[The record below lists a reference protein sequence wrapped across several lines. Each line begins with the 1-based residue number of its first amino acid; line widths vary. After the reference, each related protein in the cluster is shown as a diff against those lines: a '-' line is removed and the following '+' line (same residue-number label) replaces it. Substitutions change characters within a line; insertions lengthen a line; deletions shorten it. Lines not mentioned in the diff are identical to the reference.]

1 MYRDLNDLLVPGF
14 LSTSLEVEGHR
25 YVLRSLSQQDLQYLR
40 KHVNDSD
47 PSWKVHLVAH
57 SLWMADG
64 LPLLG
69 NPFAPR
75 VAFEHLLRCSKPLF
89 RAMLGT
95 VYGFFLRV
103 QEANHYLESF
113 LYEDE
118 SRRIWRGI
126 GSGKYSLH
134 GKVSIPGIETLGLN
148 ALQSAWVTWNK
159 LEDDRDAQEY
169 VWSNTKVL
177 VSLQSYK
184 GYESLQSKDKTRQQN
199 EDGRR
204 QNVKDRAKN
213 RFLYGEVKGNT
224 GPLPGEGVRRAHT
237 EEELEDEMRRWVAG
251 DLDWHDQVVESYKDR
266 IRQVQEERERQKEEI
281 MAELRAKRVQ
291 EEEALGVQKPALR
304 SITPEEMEEIR
315 RSMPASGAK
324 FITEADPTS
333 RTYNRFIR
341 PIIQSGNL
349 SVDEAGRIIERPPTV
364 QQPVSLD
371 EQIAGRKV
379 VVDG

>member
-14 LSTSLEVEGHR
+14 LTTSLEVEGHR
-25 YVLRSLSQQDLQYLR
+25 YSLRSLSQQDFHYIR
-40 KHVNDSD
+40 KLVNEGD
-47 PSWKVHLVAH
+47 PLWRVHLVAH

-95 VYGFFLRV
+95 VYGFFLRS

-126 GSGKYSLH
+126 GSGRYTLH
-134 GKVSIPGIETLGLN
+134 SKAAIPGVETLGLN

-159 LEDDRDAQEY
+159 MEDDREAQEY

-184 GYESLQSKDKTRQQN
+184 GYESLQGKDRTRQQN

-204 QNVKDRAKN
+204 QAVKDRART
-213 RFLYGEVKGNT
+213 RFLYGEVKSDTPRPN
-224 GPLPGEGVRRAHT
+224 EEVRRART
-237 EEELEDEMRRWVAG
+237 EEELEDEMRRWIAG
-251 DLDWHDQVVESYKDR
+251 DLDWHDQIVESYKDR
-266 IRQVQEERERQKEEI
+266 IRQEQEEREQQKEQI

-304 SITPEEMEEIR
+304 PITPEEMEEIR
-315 RSMPASGAK
+315 RSKPSTGAK

-333 RTYNRFIR
+333 RSYNRFIR
-341 PIIQSGNL
+341 PVVQSGNL
-349 SVDEAGRIIERPPTV
+349 SVDSTGRIVEKPPTV
-364 QQPVSLD
+364 RQTASLD